1 MLPGVECKIL
11 TPGEIQIVV
20 NNNLTDCAGVC
31 ANSIS
36 MRKPSI
42 LLNFGAINRSNLVV
56 ASSEKS

>member
-36 MRKPSI
+36 MRNPSI
-42 LLNFGAINRSNLVV
+42 LLNFGGNQPF
-56 ASSEKS
+56 KSDCRL

>member
-36 MRKPSI
+36 MRNPSI
-42 LLNFGAINRSNLVV
+42 LLNFGGNQPS
-56 ASSEKS
+56 KSGCRL